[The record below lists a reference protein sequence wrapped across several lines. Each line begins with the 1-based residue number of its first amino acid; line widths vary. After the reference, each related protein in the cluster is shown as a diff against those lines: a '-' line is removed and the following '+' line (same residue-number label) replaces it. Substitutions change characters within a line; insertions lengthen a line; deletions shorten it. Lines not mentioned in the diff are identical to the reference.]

1 MFCCVAKPPV
11 LIDSYPSYTGAGVLF
26 VDGLVALAGIQK
38 HFKLSKPDA
47 VARLSGFGGRRDPT
61 DIDWCSTAWREV
73 VEELF
78 DVKPVPIALVQTLR
92 TQIPRRVVTEANGYV
107 QIRCTFADLTQV
119 LRLCRRLEST
129 LYPSMPKTLDDLL
142 LKRSPIPS
150 CEIGTLALLPITHD
164 LMVDPDFTSDLAAV
178 RSSIALE
185 KN

>member
-11 LIDSYPSYTGAGVLF
+11 LIDSHPSYTGAGVLF
-26 VDGLVALAGIQK
+26 VEGLVALAGIQK

-47 VARLSGFGGRRDPT
+47 IARLSGFGGCRDPT
-61 DIDWCSTAWREV
+61 DIDWCYTAWREV

-78 DVKPVPIALVQTLR
+78 DVKPVPSTLVQTLR
-92 TQIPRRVVTEANGYV
+92 THITRRVVTESNGYV

-119 LRLCRRLEST
+119 LKLCRSLPSA

-142 LKRSPIPS
+142 LKRSPIPT

-164 LMVDPDFTSDLAAV
+164 LMVDPDFMSDLAAM
-178 RSSIALE
+178 RPSRTA
-185 KN
+185 

>member
-1 MFCCVAKPPV
+1 MFCCTAKPPV

-61 DIDWCSTAWREV
+61 DIDWCYTAWREV

-78 DVKPVPIALVQTLR
+78 DVKPVPIALVQVLR
-92 TQIPRRVVTEANGYV
+92 IQIPRRVVSEVNGYV

-119 LRLCRRLEST
+119 LKLCRSLQSA
-129 LYPSMPKTLDDLL
+129 LYPSMPKTLDDLI
-142 LKRSPIPS
+142 LKRSPTAS
-150 CEIGTLALLPITHD
+150 CEIGSLALLPITHD

-178 RSSIALE
+178 RPSRTA
-185 KN
+185 